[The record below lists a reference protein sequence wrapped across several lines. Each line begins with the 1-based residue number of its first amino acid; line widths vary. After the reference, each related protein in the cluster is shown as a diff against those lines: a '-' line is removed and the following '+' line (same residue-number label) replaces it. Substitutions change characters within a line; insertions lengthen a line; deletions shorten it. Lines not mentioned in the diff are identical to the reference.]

1 MSEDNKS
8 KGDVRQREI
17 KPRGSSEGSRRPS
30 QKSREGQGGQRSR
43 QRRKPQGNKPQGNR
57 PQGSRQRAET
67 SGKPQSERKPQEE
80 RKPQKPKTAEAQVS
94 EEIKNQSPRETEGTA
109 PRKTSSKKRSRRGN
123 RPDPAFRAE
132 ETVDDVVRDI
142 SRIEKDIQI
151 DIDSIRN
158 LKLDI

>member
-17 KPRGSSEGSRRPS
+17 KPRGSSEGSGRPS
-30 QKSREGQGGQRSR
+30 QKSRESQGGQRSR
-43 QRRKPQGNKPQGNR
+43 QRRKPQGNKPQGSK
-57 PQGSRQRAET
+57 PRAET
-67 SGKPQSERKPQEE
+67 SGKPQSGRKPQEE

-94 EEIKNQSPRETEGTA
+94 EEIKNQGPRETEGTA